1 MVKNPKTASESR
13 NFITLAKAIKNWMSG
28 NKVMYRCI
36 GAVKYSGIPQKW
48 TPLRNNIISW
58 VLFDEGCP
66 LSGVPL

>member
-36 GAVKYSGIPQKW
+36 GDVKYSEIPQKW

>member
-1 MVKNPKTASESR
+1 MVENPKTVSESR

-48 TPLRNNIISW
+48 TRLGTNIILW
-58 VLFDEGCP
+58 AFAV
-66 LSGVPL
+66 